1 MGKVLIA
8 MSGGVDS
15 SVAAY
20 LLKLSGWDC
29 VGATMTLYRN
39 EDIGISRSRTC
50 CSLEDV
56 EDARSVAFRLRI
68 PYYVFNFSDEF
79 RRQVMD
85 RFADAYGQGR
95 TPNPC
100 IDCNR
105 YLKFRHLYDRAALM
119 GCDAIATG
127 HYVRIE
133 RGENGRYLL
142 QKALDSSK
150 DQSYVLYML
159 TQEQL
164 AHTQFPLGALR
175 KAETRQLADSLGFFN
190 ARKPDSQDICFVPDG
205 DYAAFIRR
213 HTGKADTPGD
223 FVDESARILGPH
235 KGIAHYTIGQRKGL
249 GIPSNRPLYV
259 KAIDPKSNQV
269 VLSGNDALF
278 SQQLTGE
285 NFNWIAWE
293 APPRQFRCS
302 AKIRYRQT
310 EQPCEVTVEEDGS
323 VQVLFDRPQRAIT
336 PGQAVVLYDGDTVL
350 GGGTI
355 LYPMAAAQKTS
366 GKDKPFRWFFSF
378 YQVSA
383 VSSAEAIRF
392 RAWSQM
398 ALKVWSL
405 MSCSILQASSSA
417 VSGSTPKLTR
427 KRVKV

>member
-15 SVAAY
+15 SVAAS
-20 LLKLSGWDC
+20 LLKHSGWDC

-85 RFADAYGQGR
+85 RFADAYGQGQ

-105 YLKFRHLYDRAALM
+105 YLKFRHLYDRAALL
-119 GCDAIATG
+119 GCDTIATG
-127 HYVRIE
+127 HYARIE
-133 RGENGRYLL
+133 RENGRYLL
-142 QKALDSSK
+142 KKALDASK

-213 HTGKADTPGD
+213 HTGKADTPGN
-223 FVDESARILGPH
+223 FVDESGRILGRH
-235 KGIAHYTIGQRKGL
+235 RGIAHYTIGQRKGL
-249 GIPSNRPLYV
+249 GIPSNQPLYV

-269 VLSGNDALF
+269 VLSENDALF

-310 EQPCEVTVEEDGS
+310 EQPCEVTVEENCS

-355 LYPMAAAQKTS
+355 LLPMAAAQKTS

-392 RAWSQM
+392 QAWSQM

>member
-1 MGKVLIA
+1 METEKVLVA

-15 SVAAY
+15 SVAAK
-20 LLKLSGWDC
+20 LLTDAGFSCIGCTMKLYD
-29 VGATMTLYRN
+29 N
-39 EDIGISRSRTC
+39 EDAGIPKANTC
-50 CSLEDV
+50 CSLDDV
-56 EDARSVAFRLRI
+56 EDARSVAYRLGM
-68 PYYVFNFSDEF
+68 PYYVFNLKDKFAEC
-79 RRQVMD
+79 VID
-85 RFADAYGQGR
+85 RFVDAYEHGI

-105 YLKFRHLYDRAALM
+105 YLKFRRLYDRAALM

-142 QKALDSSK
+142 KKALDSSK

-164 AHTQFPLGALR
+164 AHTRFPLGTLHKTEAR
-175 KAETRQLADSLGFFN
+175 ELADRLGFFN

-213 HTGKADTPGD
+213 HTGKADAPGD
-223 FVDESARILGPH
+223 FVDESGRILGRH

-249 GIPSNRPLYV
+249 GIPSNQPLYV

-269 VLSGNDALF
+269 VLSENDALF

-310 EQPCEVTVEEDGS
+310 EQPCEVTVEENGS

-355 LYPMAAAQKTS
+355 L
-366 GKDKPFRWFFSF
+366 
-378 YQVSA
+378 
-383 VSSAEAIRF
+383 
-392 RAWSQM
+392 
-398 ALKVWSL
+398 
-405 MSCSILQASSSA
+405 
-417 VSGSTPKLTR
+417 
-427 KRVKV
+427 

>member
-1 MGKVLIA
+1 MKKVLIA

-15 SVAAY
+15 SVAAS
-20 LLKLSGWDC
+20 LMQQQGWDC
-29 VGATMTLYRN
+29 IGATMTLYRN
-39 EDIGISRSRTC
+39 EDIGRSSSRTC
-50 CSLEDV
+50 CSLDDV

-79 RRQVMD
+79 RCQVMD
-85 RFADAYGQGR
+85 RFADAYGQGQ

-142 QKALDSSK
+142 KKALDSSK

-213 HTGKADTPGD
+213 HTGKADAPGD
-223 FVDESARILGPH
+223 FVDESGRILGRH

-269 VLSGNDALF
+269 VLSENDALF

-302 AKIRYRQT
+302 ARIRYRQT
-310 EQPCEVTVEEDGS
+310 EQPCEVTVEENGS
-323 VQVLFDRPQRAIT
+323 VQVLFDRPQRPSLRDRRWYSMTET
-336 PGQAVVLYDGDTVL
+336 PFWAAVRFYS
-350 GGGTI
+350 
-355 LYPMAAAQKTS
+355 PWPQHK
-366 GKDKPFRWFFSF
+366 KPAERSNLSAGFSSF

-392 RAWSQM
+392 QAWSQM

>member
-1 MGKVLIA
+1 MNKRAIIA

-15 SVAAY
+15 SVAAALMKEQGY
-20 LLKLSGWDC
+20 DC
-29 VGATMTLYRN
+29 IGATMKLFQN
-39 EDIGISRSRTC
+39 EDVGVSREHSC
-50 CSLEDV
+50 CSLDDV
-56 EDARSVAFRLRI
+56 ADARSVAYALDM
-68 PYYVFNFSDEF
+68 PYYVFNFA
-79 RRQVMD
+79 D
-85 RFADAYGQGR
+85 RFREDVIDRFVQAYETGC

-105 YLKFRHLYDRAALM
+105 YLKFRHLYDRAALL
-119 GCDAIATG
+119 GCDTIATG
-127 HYVRIE
+127 HYARIE
-133 RGENGRYLL
+133 RENGRYLL
-142 QKALDSSK
+142 KKALDASK

-164 AHTQFPLGALR
+164 AHTQFPLGSLH

-213 HTGKADTPGD
+213 HSGKADTPGD
-223 FVDESARILGPH
+223 FVDESGRILGRH

-249 GIPSNRPLYV
+249 GIPFNQPLYV
-259 KAIDPKSNQV
+259 KAIDLKSNQV
-269 VLSGNDALF
+269 ILSGNDALF

-355 LYPMAAAQKTS
+355 L
-366 GKDKPFRWFFSF
+366 
-378 YQVSA
+378 
-383 VSSAEAIRF
+383 
-392 RAWSQM
+392 
-398 ALKVWSL
+398 
-405 MSCSILQASSSA
+405 
-417 VSGSTPKLTR
+417 
-427 KRVKV
+427 

>member
-1 MGKVLIA
+1 MYLPARAGSYRGLRKRR
-8 MSGGVDS
+8 S
-15 SVAAY
+15 AAGSR
-20 LLKLSGWDC
+20 LKYPCGTTNTPSPL
-29 VGATMTLYRN
+29 
-39 EDIGISRSRTC
+39 
-50 CSLEDV
+50 
-56 EDARSVAFRLRI
+56 
-68 PYYVFNFSDEF
+68 
-79 RRQVMD
+79 
-85 RFADAYGQGR
+85 R
-95 TPNPC
+95 TPDRCTASGTRLSSARAETTSGFGTIPC
-100 IDCNR
+100 VISFAASS
-105 YLKFRHLYDRAALM
+105 LKFRHLYDRAVLL

-127 HYVRIE
+127 HYARIE
-133 RGENGRYLL
+133 RENGRYLL
-142 QKALDSSK
+142 KKALDASK

-164 AHTQFPLGALR
+164 AHTRFPLGTLHKTEAR
-175 KAETRQLADSLGFFN
+175 ELADSLGFFN

-213 HTGKADTPGD
+213 HTGKADAPGD
-223 FVDESARILGPH
+223 FVDESGRILGRH

-249 GIPSNRPLYV
+249 GIPSNRLLYV

-310 EQPCEVTVEEDGS
+310 EQPCEVTVEENGS

-355 LYPMAAAQKTS
+355 L
-366 GKDKPFRWFFSF
+366 
-378 YQVSA
+378 
-383 VSSAEAIRF
+383 
-392 RAWSQM
+392 
-398 ALKVWSL
+398 
-405 MSCSILQASSSA
+405 
-417 VSGSTPKLTR
+417 
-427 KRVKV
+427 

>member
-1 MGKVLIA
+1 MKKAIIA

-15 SVAAY
+15 SVAA
-20 LLKLSGWDC
+20 LLTKESGDEC
-29 VGATMTLYRN
+29 IGATMKLYNN
-39 EDIGISRSRTC
+39 EDIGIHREKTC
-50 CSLEDV
+50 CSLDDV
-56 EDARSVAFRLRI
+56 DDARSVAYLMDMT
-68 PYYVFNFSDEF
+68 YYVFNFTADFHTE
-79 RRQVMD
+79 VMD
-85 RFADAYGQGR
+85 RFVDAYENGC

-105 YLKFRHLYDRAALM
+105 YLKFDKMFHRMQEIGYDY
-119 GCDAIATG
+119 IVTG
-127 HYVRIE
+127 HYARVEYDEKRD
-133 RGENGRYLL
+133 RYLL
-142 QKALDSSK
+142 KKAVDDTK

-164 AHTQFPLGALR
+164 AHTQFPLGSLH

-213 HTGKADTPGD
+213 HSGKADTPGD
-223 FVDESARILGPH
+223 FVDESGRILGRH

-249 GIPSNRPLYV
+249 GIPFNQPLYV
-259 KAIDPKSNQV
+259 KAIDLKSNQV
-269 VLSGNDALF
+269 ILSGNDALF

-355 LYPMAAAQKTS
+355 L
-366 GKDKPFRWFFSF
+366 
-378 YQVSA
+378 
-383 VSSAEAIRF
+383 
-392 RAWSQM
+392 
-398 ALKVWSL
+398 
-405 MSCSILQASSSA
+405 
-417 VSGSTPKLTR
+417 
-427 KRVKV
+427 